1 MVETIYLSHI
11 PEDLALYVS
20 SYTNVTNASYL
31 KEQLI
36 AANQD
41 FNYAFIDAN
50 VILSRK
56 HLLTACFRALN
67 DYIHDRLRSNNVQ
80 SEIVFCLSPNNN
92 IGEAF
97 RRFGIGDGSKNLIA
111 IKVGDAGDVTPE
123 SVERHLQ
130 SVVKGDKAD
139 FSDQWLA
146 NVCDVSRVGKVYK
159 VPTENKENG
168 NDHEAKNRLEAQVLG
183 LMCLRG
189 AT

>member
-1 MVETIYLSHI
+1 MVETIHLSHI
-11 PEDLALYVS
+11 PEGLALYVS
-20 SYTNVTNASYL
+20 CYTNVTNAAYL

-41 FNYAFIDAN
+41 FNYAFIDAS

-56 HLLTACFRALN
+56 HLLAACFRALN
-67 DYIHDRLRSNNVQ
+67 DYIHDRLKSNNVQ

-97 RRFGIGDGSKNLIA
+97 RRFGIGDGSRSLVA
-111 IKVGDAGDVTPE
+111 VKVGEAGDVTPE
-123 SVERHLQ
+123 VVERHLQ
-130 SVVKGDKAD
+130 SVVQGQKVE

-146 NVCDVSRVGKVYK
+146 GVCDVSRVRKVYK
-159 VPTENKENG
+159 VPDENKAK
-168 NDHEAKNRLEAQVLG
+168 DLDREAKNRLEAQVLG